1 MIVIIYL
8 FQWRSQDSQHVHKRK
23 LNEKKFVLSAIAF
36 ERAVERDYFIFPVN
50 ISEYCIAAILLLFIK
65 SSSTD
70 PNVLWFCFNSS
81 KRRNIFREN
90 FFKIGNSRRNI
101 KLLVTGYVINYLT
114 ADCHMPNRK
123 EGKWPR
129 DFTTL
134 GKNPGGGYCTNFW
147 VGMCRWDPGT
157 LNLYQS

>member
-8 FQWRSQDSQHVHKRK
+8 FQWRSPDSQHVHKQK

-101 KLLVTGYVINYLT
+101 KLLVTGYLT
-114 ADCHMPNRK
+114 ADGHMPTRK

-129 DFTTL
+129 DFNSLSKFLLWIPAVSYTHLTL
-134 GKNPGGGYCTNFW
+134 PTIYS
-147 VGMCRWDPGT
+147 V
-157 LNLYQS
+157 